1 MKKQNL
7 NLVIFLIFIGV
18 FLGIVFFIF
27 LSEKK
32 VVQKNIE
39 KQAQTQDQNK
49 KTILAENSFG
59 SLDDLNFQ
67 DNFSQLSMEAS
78 SAKTEA
84 AISSD
89 AISSSGG
96 MGERMAIY
104 PSIMPSE
111 NYQFVYVG
119 GDFELP
125 KEKVELL
132 KRKKG
137 VLTEEDVFWKNI
149 FQGIGQSANLN
160 LKDFEKLKASN
171 FNFYQDKDFG
181 LNFSL
186 DFDNSSVYISA
197 QWDRWQT
204 LNQDCTGDQ
213 ICYEKNRLTKKDLLS
228 DEDFLKI
235 ADEFLKKIDFGMHN
249 YEAGVLEK
257 QNYFS
262 ALEEFVPET
271 VSIFYQQKIENKKVF
286 DISGNKEG
294 LRVEID
300 VRQKKVR
307 GTYPLINFDFFS
319 SLYSAEE
326 SKDRIIEIAENGGW
340 KKNNEQILLKTEVVE
355 GGDSNYQP
363 PEYPFEE
370 KEKKKELKLDKPVL
384 GWVKTWKNSQY
395 NRTNEEIYIPAFV
408 FPILEV
414 EDSFWPKNIIV
425 PAVKE
430 N

>member
-1 MKKQNL
+1 MNKKNL
-7 NLVIFLIFIGV
+7 NLTIFLIFIGV

-39 KQAQTQDQNK
+39 KKSQIQDQNK

-59 SLDDLNFQ
+59 SLDDLSFQ
-67 DNFSQLSMEAS
+67 ENFSRSNAEAFS
-78 SAKTEA
+78 FKTET
-84 AISSD
+84 AISSN
-89 AISSSGG
+89 AIGLSEG
-96 MGERMAIY
+96 MGRRMAIY
-104 PSIMPSE
+104 PPIMPNE
-111 NYQFVYVG
+111 NYQFVYIG
-119 GDFELP
+119 GDFDLP

-137 VLTEEDVFWKNI
+137 VLAEKDVFWKNI

-160 LKDFEKLKASN
+160 LKDFEKLKASS

-197 QWDRWQT
+197 QWDKWQT
-204 LNQDCTGDQ
+204 FSQDCIGDL
-213 ICYEKNRLTKKDLLS
+213 ICYEKNRLTKKDWLA

-235 ADEFLKKIDFGMHN
+235 SDEFLKKIDFGMHN
-249 YEAGVLEK
+249 YEVGVLEK

-262 ALEEFVPET
+262 DLEEFVPET

-307 GTYPLINFDFFS
+307 GVYPLINFDFFS
-319 SLYSAEE
+319 SSYSAEDN
-326 SKDRIIEIAENGGW
+326 KDRIIEIAENGGW
-340 KKNNEQILLKTEVVE
+340 KKTNEQILLKNEMVE
-355 GGDSNYQP
+355 SADSIYEP

-370 KEKKKELKLDKPVL
+370 KEKKKELKLGKPVL
-384 GWVKTWKNSQY
+384 GWVKTWKNSQF
-395 NRTNEEIYIPAFV
+395 NRVSEEIYIPAFV
-408 FPILEV
+408 FPILEI

>member
-1 MKKQNL
+1 MNKKKTNL
-7 NLVIFLIFIGV
+7 TIFLIFIGV
-18 FLGIVFFIF
+18 FLGLVFLIF

-32 VVQKNIE
+32 VVQKNME
-39 KQAQTQDQNK
+39 NQNQNQ
-49 KTILAENSFG
+49 KTVLAENSFG

-67 DNFSQLSMEAS
+67 DNFSKLNNAPSFAKKEAS
-78 SAKTEA
+78 
-84 AISSD
+84 ISSNVTSPTD
-89 AISSSGG
+89 GE
-96 MGERMAIY
+96 GERMAIY
-104 PSIMPSE
+104 PPTMFSE

-119 GDFELP
+119 DDFELP

-137 VLTEEDVFWKNI
+137 ISMENDIFWKNI
-149 FQGIGQSANLN
+149 FQGIGQSINLN
-160 LKDFEKLKASN
+160 LKDFEKLKVSN
-171 FNFYQDKDFG
+171 FNFYQDEDYG

-197 QWDRWQT
+197 QWDRWQN
-204 LNQDCTGDQ
+204 LSQNCGEDQ
-213 ICYEKNRLTKKDLLS
+213 SCYEKNRLTKKDWLTD
-228 DEDFLKI
+228 DEFLKI
-235 ADEFLKKIDFGMHN
+235 ADEFFKKIAFEMHN
-249 YEAGVLEK
+249 YETGVIEK

-262 ALEEFVPET
+262 SSEEFVPEI

-286 DISGNKEG
+286 DVSGNKEG

-307 GTYPLINFDFFS
+307 GVYPLINFDFFS
-319 SLYSAEE
+319 SSYSAEDNR
-326 SKDRIIEIAENGGW
+326 DRIIEIAENGGW
-340 KKNNEQILLKTEVVE
+340 KKKNEQILLKTEVAE
-355 GGDSNYQP
+355 SKDSNYEP

-370 KEKKKELKLDKPVL
+370 KEKKKELKLDTPVL
-384 GWVKTWKNSQY
+384 GWVKTWKNSPD
-395 NRTNEEIYIPAFV
+395 NRTNDEIYIPAFI